1 MRKPGLEA
9 DQNITPT
16 KNIRTRIITIARR
29 LPQVIVIHL
38 FPTPAER
45 WRILQADG
53 GESTVAP
60 GGGKLQ
66 LAAGALCSAVKPRR
80 VSRLTAMR
88 KSARNA
94 EMRPPKSWRMH
105 NPRF

>member
-1 MRKPGLEA
+1 MRRPGLEA
-9 DQNITPT
+9 DQIIAPT
-16 KNIRTRIITIARR
+16 KNIRTRMITIARR

-45 WRILQADG
+45 WRISQADG

-66 LAAGALCSAVKPRR
+66 FAALVVCSAVKPRR
-80 VSRLTAMR
+80 VSRLRAMR

-94 EMRPPKSWRMH
+94 SSKKLADA
-105 NPRF
+105 